1 MLEGGSTSRK
11 SVPKTWKTKKE
22 LKVMLFVFLGSV
34 ILGLFSWSLYST
46 RLSAS
51 VSLCVLNHFKGHSYL

>member
-22 LKVMLFVFLGSV
+22 LKVMLFVFLGSL
-34 ILGLFSWSLYST
+34 ILGLVSWSPYST